1 LAELVG
7 PGTALPPEL
16 GRWLEPWPSD
26 DLPHGAAGAAVTIVL
41 REGHREV
48 EVMLIERTVRED
60 DLASGQVALPGGRE
74 DPTDPSVRATA
85 LRELQEEVGLRST
98 DLARPPVLV
107 GVELATLFG
116 LKVAVF
122 ASALGPSPGPVA
134 ASPGEVAHIFWL
146 PVTALDRVQSVER
159 WTKVGPRKV
168 PAVVHDGHV
177 LWGFTFRVL
186 RQFFGR
192 DDSALPH
199 DPTRPTPNAPE

>member
-1 LAELVG
+1 MAAAPGLPHWLAK
-7 PGTALPPEL
+7 
-16 GRWLEPWPSD
+16 WPAD

-41 REGHREV
+41 REGRKDV

-60 DLASGQVALPGGRE
+60 DPASGQVALPGGRE
-74 DPTDPSVRATA
+74 DPTDRSVRETA
-85 LRELQEEVGLRST
+85 LRELHEEVGLRAS
-98 DLARPPVLV
+98 DLVGTPVLV

-116 LKVAVF
+116 LRVAVF

-134 ASPGEVAHIFWL
+134 PSPGEVAHIFWL
-146 PVTALDRVQSVER
+146 PVSSLDRVESVER
-159 WTKVGPRKV
+159 LTKHGPRHV

-192 DDSALPH
+192 DDSQLAP
-199 DPTRPTPNAPE
+199 DPTRPGSDQSP